1 MKQKYQKKLTEM
13 VKVFYTESLLA
24 IQSIKKI
31 ITKFSRKTEM
41 SLIDSIKKHEGYV
54 GVVYK
59 DSLGIDTIG
68 YGFAIK
74 DLELDADICDI
85 ILERKIKDLQDRVK
99 NKFSWYKYMPPE
111 IQDVVMEMCYQLGV
125 TGVSKFKK
133 TVAYLQNKEFKNASI
148 EMLDSRWAKQT
159 PNRAKELSNRVKEV
173 EVGR

>member
-1 MKQKYQKKLTEM
+1 M
-13 VKVFYTESLLA
+13 
-24 IQSIKKI
+24 
-31 ITKFSRKTEM
+31 TKFSRKTEM
-41 SLIDSIKKHEGYV
+41 SLIESIKKHEGYV

-85 ILERKIKDLQDRVK
+85 ILERKVK
-99 NKFSWYKYMPPE
+99 ALNDMVKIKFSWYKYMPPE

-125 TGVSKFKK
+125 GGFSKFKK
-133 TVAYLQNKEFKNASI
+133 TISYLQNKQFHDASQ
-148 EMLDSRWAKQT
+148 EMLDSLWAKQT

-173 EVGR
+173 EVGH